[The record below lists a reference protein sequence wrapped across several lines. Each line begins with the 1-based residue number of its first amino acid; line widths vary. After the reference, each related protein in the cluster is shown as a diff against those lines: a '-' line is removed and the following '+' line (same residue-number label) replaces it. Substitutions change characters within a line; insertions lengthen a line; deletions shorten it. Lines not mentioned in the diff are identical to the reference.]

1 MEVKDQSL
9 EVRSSQ
15 ISDLQFL
22 PKNVLTIAGLTFLE
36 ARRRRLLWT
45 VALLGLAFLVLFAI
59 GFFIIHREMSR
70 EAGNNLGDL
79 FEATDFFLL
88 AGLYVVNF
96 LMIMLAV
103 LTSVDTIAGEI
114 SSGTIHT
121 IVTKPLRRW
130 EVVVGKWL
138 GFAAMLIAFTV
149 IMSAGTI
156 VIIWA
161 ITGYAPNNPVQGI
174 TLMVVEGL
182 VLLTLSI
189 LGGTRL
195 STLTNGVVVF
205 MLYGLAF
212 IAGWIEQIG
221 AVLHNE
227 SAVNIGII
235 ASLIM
240 PSEAMWKRAAYL
252 MEPPFLRSIGV
263 HPFAAV
269 SAPSPA
275 MVVYTLLYIGVALAA
290 ALYCFQHRDL

>member
-1 MEVKDQSL
+1 MS
-9 EVRSSQ
+9 
-15 ISDLQFL
+15 I
-22 PKNVLTIAGLTFLE
+22 LTIARLTFLE
-36 ARRRRLLWT
+36 AQRRRLLWT
-45 VALLGLAFLVLFAI
+45 VALLGLAFLILFAV
-59 GFFIIHREMSR
+59 GFFFIHREMSR
-70 EAGNNLGDL
+70 ASTMGNL

-130 EVVVGKWL
+130 EVVMGKWI
-138 GFAAMLIAFTV
+138 GFAAMLIVFTLV
-149 IMSAGTI
+149 MSAGTMAI
-156 VIIWA
+156 VWA
-161 ITGYAPNNPVQGI
+161 IAGYVPQNPVQGVS
-174 TLMVVEGL
+174 LMVVEGL

-221 AVLHNE
+221 AVMQNE
-227 SAVNIGII
+227 AAVNVGIV

-252 MEPPFLRSIGV
+252 MEPPFLRNIGV

-275 MVVYTLLYIGVALAA
+275 MVVYTLLYIGGALAG
-290 ALYCFQHRDL
+290 ALYLFERRDL

>member
-1 MEVKDQSL
+1 MEI
-9 EVRSSQ
+9 R
-15 ISDLQFL
+15 DLGL
-22 PKNVLTIAGLTFLE
+22 GMLTIARLTFLE
-36 ARRRRLLWT
+36 AQRRRLLWT
-45 VALLGLAFLVLFAI
+45 VALLGLVFLILFAV
-59 GFFIIHREMSR
+59 GFFFIHREISR
-70 EAGNNLGDL
+70 ASTMGNL

-130 EVVVGKWL
+130 EVVLGKWI
-138 GFAAMLIAFTV
+138 GFAAMLIVFTLV
-149 IMSAGTI
+149 MSAGTMAI
-156 VIIWA
+156 VRVIA
-161 ITGYAPNNPVQGI
+161 GYVPQNPVQGVS
-174 TLMVVEGL
+174 LMVVEGL

-221 AVLHNE
+221 AVMQNE
-227 SAVNIGII
+227 AAVNVGIV

-252 MEPPFLRSIGV
+252 MEPPFLRSVGV

-269 SAPSPA
+269 SAPSPV
-275 MVVYTLLYIGVALAA
+275 MVVYTLLYIGVALAG
-290 ALYCFQHRDL
+290 ALYLFERRDL

>member
-1 MEVKDQSL
+1 MS
-9 EVRSSQ
+9 
-15 ISDLQFL
+15 I
-22 PKNVLTIAGLTFLE
+22 LTIARLTFLE
-36 ARRRRLLWT
+36 AQRRRLLWT
-45 VALLGLAFLVLFAI
+45 VALLGLAFLILFAV
-59 GFFIIHREMSR
+59 GFFFIHREMSR
-70 EAGNNLGDL
+70 ASTMGNL

-130 EVVVGKWL
+130 EVVMGKWI
-138 GFAAMLIAFTV
+138 GFAAMLIVFTLV
-149 IMSAGTI
+149 MSAGTMAI
-156 VIIWA
+156 VWA
-161 ITGYAPNNPVQGI
+161 IAGYVPQNPVQGVS
-174 TLMVVEGL
+174 LMVVEGL

-221 AVLHNE
+221 AVMQNE
-227 SAVNIGII
+227 AAVNVGIV

-252 MEPPFLRSIGV
+252 MEPPFLRNIGV

-275 MVVYTLLYIGVALAA
+275 MVVYTLLYIGVALAG
-290 ALYCFQHRDL
+290 ALYLFERRDL

>member
-1 MEVKDQSL
+1 MSV
-9 EVRSSQ
+9 
-15 ISDLQFL
+15 F
-22 PKNVLTIAGLTFLE
+22 TITRLTFME
-36 ARRRRLLWT
+36 ARQRRLLWAVT
-45 VALLGLAFLVLFAI
+45 LMGLAFLALFAL
-59 GFFIIHREMSR
+59 GFYFVHREIGR
-70 EAGNNLGDL
+70 ATGNSISDL
-79 FEATDFFLL
+79 FQATDFFLL

-114 SSGTIHT
+114 ASGTIHT
-121 IVTKPLRRW
+121 IVSKPLRRW
-130 EVVVGKWL
+130 KVVLGKWL
-138 GFAAMLIAFTV
+138 GLAAMLSVFTILMSIGMIA
-149 IMSAGTI
+149 I
-156 VIIWA
+156 VWLIA
-161 ITGYAPNNPVQGI
+161 RYTPPSPAQGI

-221 AVLHNE
+221 AVLRNE
-227 SAVNIGII
+227 AAVNIGIA
-235 ASLIM
+235 ASLLM

-252 MEPPFLRSIGV
+252 MEPPFLRALGI

-269 SAPSPA
+269 SAPSNA
-275 MVVYTLLYIGVALAA
+275 MVLYTIAYIAGALLLAVYL
-290 ALYCFQHRDL
+290 FQQRDL

>member
-1 MEVKDQSL
+1 M
-9 EVRSSQ
+9 
-15 ISDLQFL
+15 
-22 PKNVLTIAGLTFLE
+22 LTITRLTFLE
-36 ARRRRLLWT
+36 ARRRRLLWA
-45 VALLGLAFLVLFAI
+45 VALMGLIFLGLFAL
-59 GFFIIHREMSR
+59 GFYFVHREISR
-70 EAGNNLGDL
+70 ASGNDISSL

-114 SSGTIHT
+114 TSGTIHT
-121 IVTKPLRRW
+121 IVSKPLRRW
-130 EVVVGKWL
+130 EVVLGKWL
-138 GFAAMLIAFTV
+138 GLAAMLSIF
-149 IMSAGTI
+149 TI
-156 VIIWA
+156 VMSIGMIA
-161 ITGYAPNNPVQGI
+161 IVWLIARYTPPNPAQGI
-174 TLMVVEGL
+174 GLMVVEGL

-227 SAVNIGII
+227 AAVDIGIV
-235 ASLIM
+235 ASLLM

-252 MEPPFLRSIGV
+252 MEPSFLRALGI

-269 SAPSPA
+269 SAPNNA
-275 MVVYTLLYIGVALAA
+275 MVVYTLLYVAITLAGA
-290 ALYCFQHRDL
+290 VYLFQKRDL

>member
-1 MEVKDQSL
+1 MS
-9 EVRSSQ
+9 
-15 ISDLQFL
+15 I
-22 PKNVLTIAGLTFLE
+22 LTIARLTFLE
-36 ARRRRLLWT
+36 AQRRRLLWT
-45 VALLGLAFLVLFAI
+45 VALLGLAFLILFAV
-59 GFFIIHREMSR
+59 GFFFIHREMSR
-70 EAGNNLGDL
+70 ASTMGNL

-130 EVVVGKWL
+130 EVVMGKWI
-138 GFAAMLIAFTV
+138 GFAAMLIVFTLV
-149 IMSAGTI
+149 MSAGTMAI
-156 VIIWA
+156 VWA
-161 ITGYAPNNPVQGI
+161 IAGYVPQNPVQGVS
-174 TLMVVEGL
+174 LMVVEGL

-221 AVLHNE
+221 AVVQNE
-227 SAVNIGII
+227 AAVNVGII

-252 MEPPFLRSIGV
+252 MEPPFLRSVGV

-275 MVVYTLLYIGVALAA
+275 MVVYTLLYIGVALAG
-290 ALYCFQHRDL
+290 ALYLFERRDL